1 MRIIPASD
9 SSLLIEFGTSIAP
22 EFHQRVLALFHALL
36 DAHDPRIRNVHPA
49 YASLLI
55 DFDPLRMSHL
65 ELERHVRDVIE
76 ATPVITQTTTRTV
89 TIPVCYDA
97 EFGPDLAD
105 VAAHNS
111 ITIDEVIHLHTS

>member
-36 DAHDPRIRNVHPA
+36 DAHDPRIRNLHPA

-65 ELERHVRDVIE
+65 ELERHVRNLIE
-76 ATPVITQTTTRTV
+76 TAAVTNTAPAPTV

-97 EFGPDLAD
+97 EFGP
-105 VAAHNS
+105 
-111 ITIDEVIHLHTS
+111 